1 MMRAVRRYAAR
12 MDAVDLNLLPALDAL
27 LAEGS
32 VTGAARRLGLS
43 ASAMSRT
50 LARLRAATGDPLL
63 VRAGR
68 GLVPSPRAIELRERV
83 HALSR
88 DAQAVLRPVADA
100 LDPAA
105 LDCTFTLRAN
115 EAFVERFAVPLFRA
129 VSAGA
134 PRVRLQFVHKPDK
147 DATPLRDGRIDLE
160 IGVVGT
166 AAPEVRARLLFRDR
180 YVGVVRTGH
189 PLLSARTVTAK
200 RLVAHGHVAASP
212 GGETRGPVDD
222 ALAAVGL
229 HRDVRVVV
237 PGFTDALAMARDTG
251 LVAIVPQSC
260 LGSASPG
267 RRSRASALDMFELP
281 LKLPPLM
288 VSAIWHPRLDADPA
302 HRWLRGV
309 VLAVCRAACPAG

>member
-1 MMRAVRRYAAR
+1 MQTLWRYAPP
-12 MDAVDLNLLPALDAL
+12 MESVDLNLLPALDAL
-27 LAEGS
+27 LVEGS

-68 GLVPSPRAIELRERV
+68 GLVPSPRAVELRDRV
-83 HALSR
+83 HALTR
-88 DAQAVLRPVADA
+88 EAQAVLRPVADVLDPGA
-100 LDPAA
+100 LDRA
-105 LDCTFTLRAN
+105 FTLRAN
-115 EAFVERFAVPLFRA
+115 EAFIERFAVPLVQA
-129 VSAGA
+129 VSVEA

-147 DATPLRDGRIDLE
+147 DAAPLRDGRIDLE

-166 AAPEVRARLLFRDR
+166 TAPEVRARLLFRDR
-180 YVGVVRTGH
+180 YVGVARSGH

-200 RLVAHGHVAASP
+200 RLVAYGHVAASP

-222 ALAAVGL
+222 ALAAAGL

-237 PGFTDALAMARDTG
+237 PGFIDALAMARHTG
-251 LVAIVPQSC
+251 LVAVVPQSC
-260 LGSASPG
+260 LGRASPG
-267 RRSRASALDMFELP
+267 RRAAASALEAFELP

-309 VLAVCRAACPAG
+309 LLEVCRAAFPQG

>member
-1 MMRAVRRYAAR
+1 MES
-12 MDAVDLNLLPALDAL
+12 VDLNLLPALDAL

-68 GLVPSPRAIELRERV
+68 GLVPSPRAVELRERV

-88 DAQAVLRPVADA
+88 EAQAVLRPVTDV
-100 LDPAA
+100 LDPAV
-105 LDCTFTLRAN
+105 LDRAFTLRAN
-115 EAFVERFAVPLFRA
+115 EAFIERFAVPLVQA
-129 VSAGA
+129 VAVEA
-134 PRVRLQFVHKPDK
+134 PRVRLQFVHKSDK
-147 DATPLRDGRIDLE
+147 DAAPLRDGRIDLE

-166 AAPEVRARLLFRDR
+166 TAPEVRARLLFRDR
-180 YVGVVRTGH
+180 YVGVVRSGH

-200 RLVAHGHVAASP
+200 RLVAYGHVAASP

-222 ALAAVGL
+222 ALAAAGL

-237 PGFTDALAMARDTG
+237 PGFIDALAMARHAG
-251 LVAIVPQSC
+251 LVAVVPQSC
-260 LGSASPG
+260 LGRGSPG
-267 RRSRASALDMFELP
+267 RRSAVSALEAFELP

-309 VLAVCRAACPAG
+309 LLAVCRAAFPQG

>member
-1 MMRAVRRYAAR
+1 MESVRRYAPR
-12 MDAVDLNLLPALDAL
+12 MDSVDLNLLPALDAL

-68 GLVPSPRAIELRERV
+68 GLVPSPRAIELRDRV
-83 HALSR
+83 HALSQ
-88 DAQAVLRPVADA
+88 DAQAVLRPVADV

-105 LDCTFTLRAN
+105 LDRAFTLRAN

-129 VSAGA
+129 VSTAA

-180 YVGVVRTGH
+180 YVGVVRSGH

-200 RLVAHGHVAASP
+200 RLAACGHVAASP

-222 ALAAVGL
+222 ALTTVGL

-237 PGFTDALAMARDTG
+237 PGFTDALAMARHTD
-251 LVAIVPQSC
+251 LVAVVPQSC
-260 LGSASPG
+260 LGRASPG
-267 RRSRASALDMFELP
+267 RLSGTPGLDMFELP

-288 VSAIWHPRLDADPA
+288 VSAIWHPRLDADRA

-309 VLAVCRAACPAG
+309 VLAVCRAAYPTG

>member
-1 MMRAVRRYAAR
+1 MES
-12 MDAVDLNLLPALDAL
+12 VDLNLLPALDAL

-88 DAQAVLRPVADA
+88 EAQAVLRPVTDV
-100 LDPAA
+100 LDPAT
-105 LDCTFTLRAN
+105 LDCGFTLRAN
-115 EAFVERFAVPLFRA
+115 EAFVERFAVPLYRA
-129 VSAGA
+129 VSDVA

-147 DATPLRDGRIDLE
+147 DAAPLRDGRIDLE

-166 AAPEVRARLLFRDR
+166 TAPEVRSRLLFRDR
-180 YVGVVRTGH
+180 YVGAVRAGH
-189 PLLSARTVTAK
+189 PLLASRSVTVK
-200 RLVAHGHVAASP
+200 RLAACGHVAAAP
-212 GGETRGPVDD
+212 GGAASGPVDE
-222 ALAAVGL
+222 ALATLGL

-237 PGFTDALAMARDTG
+237 PGFIDALAVARATD
-251 LVAIVPQSC
+251 LVAVVPRSC
-260 LGSASPG
+260 LGRESPT
-267 RRSRASALDMFELP
+267 RRSGPAALVAFELP
-281 LKLPPLM
+281 LKLSPLM

-309 VLAVCRAACPAG
+309 VLGVCRAICPEG